1 MILPEGEIHS
11 TIKTAIFDWG
21 NNQPTKFKPYYGDIN
36 PLDIRHKT
44 VRLPIAYRP
53 DVYFKYRRRNGLIIF
68 EVLHS
73 QNNDDNL
80 TWADA
85 ILSYLIRDVKRVF
98 FITTATDDKLEV
110 IQDGVLNIL
119 RILSSMKTPNIDFL
133 PDDVQVYPISEE
145 EALSEEKVM
154 ERINQFAKEDK
165 W

>member
-1 MILPEGEIHS
+1 MPEGDIHS
-11 TIKTAIFDWG
+11 TIKTAIFEWG
-21 NNQPTKFKPYYGDIN
+21 KKLPHKFKPYYGDID

-44 VRLPIAYRP
+44 IRLPIPYRP
-53 DVYFKYRRRNGLIIF
+53 DVYFKYKRRNGLIIF

-110 IQDGVLNIL
+110 IESGVLNIL
-119 RILSSMKTPNIDFL
+119 RILSSKIGRAH
-133 PDDVQVYPISEE
+133 V
-145 EALSEEKVM
+145 
-154 ERINQFAKEDK
+154 
-165 W
+165 